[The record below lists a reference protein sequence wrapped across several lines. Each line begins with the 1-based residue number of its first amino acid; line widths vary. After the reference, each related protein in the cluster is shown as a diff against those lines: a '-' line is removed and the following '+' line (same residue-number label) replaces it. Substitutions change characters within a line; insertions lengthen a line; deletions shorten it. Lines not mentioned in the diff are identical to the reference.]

1 MQWFYVEKQLTT
13 ENNDNF
19 HIFIFHFCS
28 FISFNHFKNPKTSHL
43 TSLRANI
50 ASKLASSQN
59 PMFLLFPLLKLFFL
73 SLAFISPP
81 YDPVHPVETRCVGN
95 GNLKC
100 FVLVL
105 SEIGGENPLRKS
117 PISKALFTFHHFP
130 CTFSLE
136 ISMDK
141 IFGTNMKLRMFCPP
155 KNLYP
160 FHGMVLISF

>member
-1 MQWFYVEKQLTT
+1 MIIFSLLYF
-13 ENNDNF
+13 NF
-19 HIFIFHFCS
+19 ALFIPS
-28 FISFNHFKNPKTSHL
+28 ITSKNPKTSHL
-43 TSLRANI
+43 SLRANT
-50 ASKLASSQN
+50 ASKLKASQN
-59 PMFLLFPLLKLFFL
+59 SMFLFFPLLKLFL

-81 YDPVHPVETRCVGN
+81 YDPVHPVEKLCVGN

-117 PISKALFTFHHFP
+117 PIPKALFTFHHFP

>member
-1 MQWFYVEKQLTT
+1 
-13 ENNDNF
+13 
-19 HIFIFHFCS
+19 
-28 FISFNHFKNPKTSHL
+28 
-43 TSLRANI
+43 
-50 ASKLASSQN
+50 
-59 PMFLLFPLLKLFFL
+59 MFLFFPLLKLFL

-81 YDPVHPVETRCVGN
+81 YDPVHPVEKLCVGN

-117 PISKALFTFHHFP
+117 PIPKALFTFHHFP

-160 FHGMVLISF
+160 FHGMVLISFWYAFMVQGIFWISAEKILGGQNFRHCAWFSTLLSAEVLSNKVWMFQ